1 MVVVC
6 CARPRYRTEIDKLAE
21 TVASQSLDNAHCSE
35 GFARGYEQG
44 DCVSGDVQVDVVEK
58 AMVVGVS
65 LILGTGIAYV
75 IHVENNIAD
84 IIRIT

>member
-1 MVVVC
+1 MH
-6 CARPRYRTEIDKLAE
+6 
-21 TVASQSLDNAHCSE
+21 TVAKVSREDMNRAIASL
-35 GFARGYEQG
+35 
-44 DCVSGDVQVDVVEK
+44 GDVQVDVVEK

>member
-1 MVVVC
+1 MNR
-6 CARPRYRTEIDKLAE
+6 AI
-21 TVASQSLDNAHCSE
+21 ASL
-35 GFARGYEQG
+35 
-44 DCVSGDVQVDVVEK
+44 GDVQVDVVEK